1 MLSTAHFG
9 CTDAIVAPATTPL
22 VALVAIAP
30 PVGVENATKRTHRA
44 TCRGCIGRPRS
55 GRRLELRRGLVDV
68 MTAVWVTTMPILR
81 QVVAVVLLG
90 VVPLALVR
98 EARGTNRTRRRPAA
112 SSGGI
117 ERTNEALTLELELEL
132 EPAAQARVNLG
143 PTVRVAA
150 DTNPPR
156 RRQGRMRRGH
166 QRLLVAVATRR
177 GQHLGASLVRMA
189 GCTMPSSGTAI
200 LTQRLRTVMTPAPG

>member
-1 MLSTAHFG
+1 M
-9 CTDAIVAPATTPL
+9 
-22 VALVAIAP
+22 ALVAIVP

-117 ERTNEALTLELELEL
+117 ERTNEALTLELELE
-132 EPAAQARVNLG
+132 PAAQARVNLG
-143 PTVRVAA
+143 LNVRVAA
-150 DTNPPR
+150 DMNPPR
-156 RRQGRMRRGH
+156 RRQGRMQRGR

>member
-1 MLSTAHFG
+1 
-9 CTDAIVAPATTPL
+9 
-22 VALVAIAP
+22 VALVATAP

-44 TCRGCIGRPRS
+44 TCRGCTGRRRF
-55 GRRLELRRGLVDV
+55 GRRLEPHRGLVDV
-68 MTAVWVTTMPILR
+68 MTAVWVTTTPILR
-81 QVVAVVLLG
+81 QVVAVVLPG
-90 VVPLALVR
+90 VVPVALVR

-112 SSGGI
+112 SSDATGRIG
-117 ERTNEALTLELELEL
+117 EPLTLELELELEL

-143 PTVRVAA
+143 LNVRVAA
-150 DTNPPR
+150 DMNPPR
-156 RRQGRMRRGH
+156 RRQDRMQRGH